1 MARDQIDERDDRD
14 GFDDRDDR
22 EGGNTATAEPE
33 TDPFAPPSEAAFWHT
48 YSSRFE
54 CPIAY
59 VASALIIALGLL
71 VVSWLFYI
79 SLKNDNYKPPVQI
92 GLAGGD
98 DDFGEGE
105 EGGGG
110 EINPLVLGQ
119 NSPTRDEMKNI
130 LPDLDT
136 TLPQVKDDLLKKIQ
150 LEDQTAVIPL
160 NDQKATSY
168 AALDQKLRDKMLGIG
183 SQQGDGGPGKKG
195 EGNNPNGAGTGTGS
209 DSTRARTLRWII
221 RFKTGGGRDYLDQ
234 LQSLGA
240 KVLVPL
246 ADGKEAYIF
255 NNLNGDPPVGKLMT
269 EKDWNE
275 LSGLVQFSDYTR
287 LSCEQ
292 VGQALGM
299 GRLPKGFW
307 AFFPKTIE
315 QELAR
320 KEIGYQQ
327 RRSED
332 IEETTFEVVNRGGKY
347 ELIVTNQKLKK

>member
-1 MARDQIDERDDRD
+1 MARDQIDDRDD
-14 GFDDRDDR
+14 FDDRDEGDERDR
-22 EGGNTATAEPE
+22 GNTATAAPE

-48 YSSRFE
+48 YSARFE
-54 CPIAY
+54 CPIAH

-71 VVSWLFYI
+71 IVSWAIFN
-79 SLKNDNYKPPVQI
+79 SLKSDDYKPPVQI
-92 GLAGGD
+92 GLVGGD

-110 EINPLVLGQ
+110 QIDPLTLGF
-119 NSPTRDEMKNI
+119 NAPTRDEMKNI

-136 TLPQVKDDLLKKIQ
+136 TLPQVKDDILKKIQ
-150 LEDQTAVIPL
+150 LEDPTAVIPL
-160 NDQKATSY
+160 SDNKATSY
-168 AALDQKLRDKMLGIG
+168 AALDQKLRDKMLGVG
-183 SQQGDGGPGKKG
+183 QQKGDGGKGEKG

-209 DSTRARTLRWII
+209 DSTRARTMRWII

-255 NNLNGDPPVGKLMT
+255 PNLNGDPPVGKLMT

-287 LSCEQ
+287 LSCDQ

-307 AFFPKTIE
+307 AFFPKNIE
-315 QELAR
+315 QDLAR

-332 IEETTFEVVNRGGKY
+332 IEETTFEVVNRAGKY